1 MKPRLIGFGTI
12 FALAISLFAGPPAVA
27 LPSVVSE
34 PSWNLINL
42 QAARDMGLD
51 GRDQVVAVID
61 TGIQLD
67 HPYLQGLVV
76 EGLCLEMDSSCPN
89 KTNRQEGIAAAQ
101 SKVNPD
107 GTVNSRYLHGSMVAG
122 TIAGSPNGQAVGG
135 MAPATKIIMARVDLN
150 GSTGGKSYIQQAL
163 EWVYS
168 LRTKYKIAAV
178 NMSFGYPVPE
188 RVAKRC
194 GGDAGIARIFAEL
207 RSAGIAPLVASG
219 NGGNLVGISGPS
231 CEPGAISIGATEADG
246 TIAEYSNISDKI
258 DLLAPAP
265 AKTASV
271 FRVNEYDKGSGTS
284 NATPTVAGLF
294 ALGKQLRPDF
304 SVDQLLSAMK
314 ATGKPTDD
322 IIVKGLPLIDVKAFL
337 NYITP
342 GSTYDTNQKVNK
354 PLALKFVSDGASGGT
369 LSWALDSANT
379 LSKNTKHLV
388 QQSTDGG
395 KNWTDSTF
403 TVSGSQAILSS
414 LERSKSY
421 TFRVGIEDAGLIYW
435 AAPIQAKT
443 PVAETS
449 SSPTQLQLVDSD
461 SNSVQ
466 VAWVPP
472 AEDGGSQVTSY
483 EVEIS
488 QDGGSTWNLV
498 DSVPAEAN
506 SASINDLDSETTYAI
521 RVSAINV
528 VGSSKPSTQISVTLP
543 AAGSSSRVLKPV
555 DGTWV
560 RNITSSSINVFWVP
574 SASPLAARVRA
585 HVVWIKTSKA
595 KTWIKAGTFGG
606 SVTSA
611 AIGKLSKA
619 TSYLIRIESITDLG
633 PVMGAQE
640 SFKTRSK

>member
-1 MKPRLIGFGTI
+1 M
-12 FALAISLFAGPPAVA
+12 SLLAGPPAVA
-27 LPSVVSE
+27 LPSVVGE

-67 HPYLQGLVV
+67 HPYLTGLVV

-101 SKVNPD
+101 SRSNPD

-135 MAPATKIIMARVDLN
+135 MAPATKIIMARIDLN
-150 GSTGGKSYIQQAL
+150 GFSNSKSHIQQAL

-168 LRTKYKIAAV
+168 LRTKYNIAAV
-178 NMSFGYPVPE
+178 NMSFGYHVPE

-194 GGDAGIARIFAEL
+194 GGDAGIAKIFADL

-342 GSTYDTNQKVNK
+342 GSTFDTNQKVNK

-379 LSKNTKHLV
+379 LSKNTKQLI
-388 QQSTDGG
+388 QQSSDGG
-395 KNWTDSTF
+395 QTWTDSTF
-403 TVSGSQAILSS
+403 TVSGSQALLSS
-414 LERSKSY
+414 LERSQSY
-421 TFRVGIEDAGLIYW
+421 TFRVGLSDSGLIYW
-435 AAPIQAKT
+435 AAAIKAQT
-443 PVAETS
+443 PAAETP
-449 SSPTQLQLVDSD
+449 SSPTQLQLIDSD
-461 SNSVQ
+461 SESVQ
-466 VAWVPP
+466 VAWMPP
-472 AEDGGSQVTSY
+472 AEDGGSKLTSY
-483 EVEIS
+483 EIEIS
-488 QDGGSTWNLV
+488 QDGGSNWVLV
-498 DSVPAEAN
+498 DSVSAEAN
-506 SASINDLDSETTYAI
+506 IASINDLNSEPTYAI

-528 VGSSKPSTQISVTLP
+528 VGASKPSTQISVTLTESG
-543 AAGSSSRVLKPV
+543 ASARVLKPV

-560 RNITSSSINVFWVP
+560 RNITASSINVFWVP
-574 SASPLAARVRA
+574 SASPLASRVKS
-585 HVVWIKTSKA
+585 HVVWVKTSKA
-595 KTWIKAGTFGG
+595 KTWTKAGTFGG
-606 SVTSA
+606 TATTGV
-611 AIGKLSKA
+611 IGKLTKA
-619 TSYLIRIESITDLG
+619 TAYLIRIESITDLG

-640 SFKTRSK
+640 SFKTKTR